1 MSHYLL
7 VAAIDFGTNYS
18 GYAFSFREDFIKDPL
33 KINAN
38 QAWNAGG
45 KQIMSL
51 KRETTHVIKNSWNAG
66 GRQLMSLKLL
76 HVFFLIPTKNSLR
89 LDSRQK
95 TDSLTQLIYRTTKLL
110 IALEAASIY
119 CQSMPIPK
127 LPDADQE
134 LVVASVGTKY
144 MVVDLGGDTADIEI
158 EDGRLKEIY
167 CASGGSCGG
176 KSSTIDSLIT
186 LISDTLSKTNS
197 DEITHFILVR
207 FFSECQLVQRAVRD
221 AFPHYTVIVPV
232 DSDLAVM
239 NGAVIFG
246 HKTSIIA
253 QRISKYTYGFG
264 KKKPFDRTK
273 HHHNHHE
280 TVKGYA
286 KCTHLF
292 DAFITR
298 YEIIS
303 SGKTVITTAK
313 CRPSEDGIFKLRIFQ
328 TEKENPTY
336 TDEEGCSVLGLITF
350 KRTDSKSS

>member
-1 MSHYLL
+1 MLQHLL
-7 VAAIDFGTNYS
+7 VAAIDIGTTYS
-18 GYAFSFREDFIKDPL
+18 RYAFSFREEFIKDPL
-33 KINAN
+33 KIIVN
-38 QAWNAGG
+38 Q
-45 KQIMSL
+45 
-51 KRETTHVIKNSWNAG
+51 SWNAG
-66 GRQLMSLKLL
+66 GRQFMSLKTSTYLPL
-76 HVFFLIPTKNSLR
+76 DSDKNSLL

-95 TDSLTQLIYRTTKLL
+95 TDSLI
-110 IALEAASIY
+110 IVSIY
-119 CQSMPIPK
+119 
-127 LPDADQE
+127 
-134 LVVASVGTKY
+134 
-144 MVVDLGGDTADIEI
+144 
-158 EDGRLKEIY
+158 
-167 CASGGSCGG
+167 
-176 KSSTIDSLIT
+176 
-186 LISDTLSKTNS
+186 
-197 DEITHFILVR
+197 
-207 FFSECQLVQRAVRD
+207 
-221 AFPHYTVIVPV
+221 
-232 DSDLAVM
+232 SDLAVM